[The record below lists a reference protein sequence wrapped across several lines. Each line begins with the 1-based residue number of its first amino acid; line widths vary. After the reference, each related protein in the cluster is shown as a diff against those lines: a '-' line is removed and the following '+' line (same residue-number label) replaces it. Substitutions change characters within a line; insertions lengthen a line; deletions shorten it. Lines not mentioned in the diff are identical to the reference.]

1 MSKLFKEVRTLIYII
16 VGIAGILGALSR
28 YYLGLTIH
36 EFWHHS
42 FPLATLLINLVGC
55 FLLAWLTTYIAK
67 RNLLPSEVITGI
79 GTGFI
84 GSFTT
89 FSTFSVETVQ
99 LINYSEWSIAF
110 LYVSCSILGGLF
122 MSALGYTLGDFLIK
136 KSLMEGDHI

>member
-1 MSKLFKEVRTLIYII
+1 MIYII

-36 EFWHHS
+36 EFWHHT
-42 FPLATLLINLVGC
+42 FPLATLLINLAGC

-67 RNLLPSEVITGI
+67 LNILPSDVITGI

-89 FSTFSVETVQ
+89 FSTLSVETIQ
-99 LINYSEWSIAF
+99 LINHSEWGIASYMYHAAY
-110 LYVSCSILGGLF
+110 LV
-122 MSALGYTLGDFLIK
+122 A
-136 KSLMEGDHI
+136 SLCLDLAIH

>member
-1 MSKLFKEVRTLIYII
+1 MSKLFKEVRILIYII

-36 EFWHHS
+36 EFWQHS

-55 FLLAWLTTYIAK
+55 FLLAWLTTYIAR
-67 RNLLPSEVITGI
+67 RNILPSEIITGV

-89 FSTFSVETVQ
+89 FSTFSVETIQ
-99 LINYSEWSIAF
+99 LINHSEWSIAF
-110 LYVSCSILGGLF
+110 LYVSCSILGGLI
-122 MSALGYTLGDFLIK
+122 MSGIGYTLGDFLIK
-136 KSLMEGDHI
+136 KSLTEGDHI

>member
-1 MSKLFKEVRTLIYII
+1 MSKLFKEVKKLIYII

-36 EFWHHS
+36 EFWHHT
-42 FPLATLLINLVGC
+42 FPLTTLLINLSGC

-67 RNLLPSEVITGI
+67 RNLLPSDVITGI

-99 LINYSEWSIAF
+99 LINYSEWSIVF

-122 MSALGYTLGDFLIK
+122 MSALGYTLGDFLLK
-136 KSLMEGDHI
+136 KHLTEGDHL